1 MGDIATQGAFGPVSV
16 SENPNKDLYD
26 VNEIDFTNHHKSP
39 IFSSG
44 FFIPISTWFSQ
55 HPSYMYVFF
64 YFLTSLSSF
73 DI

>member
-1 MGDIATQGAFGPVSV
+1 MGDIATQVAFGPVSV

-64 YFLTSLSSF
+64 LFSHQFIFL
-73 DI
+73 